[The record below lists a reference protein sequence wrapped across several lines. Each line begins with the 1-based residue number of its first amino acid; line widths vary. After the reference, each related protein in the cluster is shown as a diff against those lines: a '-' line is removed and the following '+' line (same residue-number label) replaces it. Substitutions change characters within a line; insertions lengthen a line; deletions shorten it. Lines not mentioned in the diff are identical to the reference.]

1 MRCDCG
7 RGIERWNDVVGCES
21 KAEYGVE
28 DVVVD
33 EVRGRGGLMLLIL
46 LKTSRRCMSNALAEA
61 SVRRGGCMREM

>member
-1 MRCDCG
+1 MCCDCG

-33 EVRGRGGLMLLIL
+33 EVARERWIDVADFVENLQ
-46 LKTSRRCMSNALAEA
+46 ALHVECL
-61 SVRRGGCMREM
+61 G